1 MLSDVA
7 EFVVQGKTLAGEKF
21 EPADWAEQLRD
32 SLSGMGSEK
41 NLDYS
46 AYVRP
51 VMSEGIKCLIVR
63 VSLEK
68 ANMQAFKLI
77 KQYIADHRLMVRAG
91 RGSRDSEDADKIL
104 PVGKD
109 RRDPNR
115 NQW

>member
-7 EFVVQGKTLAGEKF
+7 EFVVQGKTLEGKTF
-21 EPADWAEQLRD
+21 EPADWAEQLRN

-68 ANMQAFKLI
+68 SNKQAFKLI
-77 KQYIADHRLMVRAG
+77 KQYIADHHLMVRAG
-91 RGSRDSEDADKIL
+91 RGSRDSDETVKTL